1 MTATTEP
8 KYFVIGPVLE
18 TINNAMLNEMAPPYK
33 IGMSSSV
40 KELYDSEVEQMK
52 HDKQFMQC
60 LGYVDIIV
68 DDELGND
75 GVYLLA

>member
-18 TINNAMLNEMAPPYK
+18 TINNAMLDEMEPPYK

-52 HDKQFMQC
+52 HDKAFMQC

-68 DDELGND
+68 DDELDSD